1 MEKKVKGKAFGHSAP
16 GNRRKGDDYPTP
28 YSLTERLLEVEK
40 FGKGSKILE
49 PAAGKQKAIVKVLEA
64 QGFNVTSRDIITGQD
79 FLRGDVE
86 KFPYIIT
93 NPPYA
98 LADEFVE
105 RCRATAT
112 KKFALLLRTNFLSG
126 QRRIKDQR
134 FRELKKVWIFSRMPD
149 LTQDLRK
156 DGKFKTAMI
165 VYAWFVFEKGY
176 MGAPE
181 IGWIENSA
189 DVAKGRT

>member
-1 MEKKVKGKAFGHSAP
+1 MKGKAFGHSAKQ
-16 GNRRKGDDYPTP
+16 NRVKGDDYPTP
-28 YSLTERLLEVEK
+28 YSLTRRLLEVEK
-40 FGKGSKILE
+40 FEKRYKILE
-49 PAAGKQKAIVKVLEA
+49 PAAGKKEAIVKVLKD
-64 QGFNVTSRDIITGQD
+64 QGFTVESRCLSKGQD
-79 FLRGDVE
+79 FLKSWD

-93 NPPYA
+93 NPPYS

-105 RCRATAT
+105 HSRKHAT

-134 FRELKKVWIFSRMPD
+134 FRELRKVWIFSRMPD
-149 LTQDLRK
+149 LTQDLRT

-176 MGAPE
+176 TGAPE

-189 DVAKGRT
+189 DVAKGKT